1 MSTINYKFVTLH
13 KTDSSILC
21 KTNKSRQGEQKHKA
35 DKYSCAEEANTN
47 KKISTERT
55 NQGVRARLDRH
66 SAQRKR
72 KKNKDT
78 RNKLSPKQGE
88 QRTRPN
94 LKGKQANAKSKQ
106 NRKKQEQK
114 RILKLHAFYHAYSV
128 LALKDGTGLKLKF
141 LI

>member
-1 MSTINYKFVTLH
+1 MQK
-13 KTDSSILC
+13 
-21 KTNKSRQGEQKHKA
+21 NKRRQGEQTAKRT
-35 DKYSCAEEANTN
+35 KYGYAEEETA
-47 KKISTERT
+47 KEKISTERT
-55 NQGVRARLDRH
+55 NQGEQARLDRH

-72 KKNKDT
+72 EKNKDT
-78 RNKLSPKQGE
+78 RNKLIPKQRE
-88 QRTRPN
+88 KRTRPN

-128 LALKDGTGLKLKF
+128 QALKDGTDIKLKF